1 MSFWEEVR
9 KGLEEG
15 AQALKKGAEVVAEKT
30 EETAKVAKLRYDIH
44 LQRQNIKR
52 TFTELGGH
60 VFELAEQ
67 GGSAV
72 WDDEDVTTFISAV
85 RDARERI
92 KQLEKEIAEV
102 STKEDKT
109 TKETA
114 TDEAG
119 VSEEQSDESKAADEK
134 PKRKK
139 RGTTSG

>member
-15 AQALKKGAEVVAEKT
+15 AHALKKGAEVVAEKT
-30 EETAKVAKLRYDIH
+30 EETAKIAKLRYEVH

-60 VFELAEQ
+60 IFELAEQ
-67 GGSAV
+67 GGTAV
-72 WDDEDVTTFISAV
+72 WDDEEVTIFIAAI

-92 KQLEKEIAEV
+92 KQLEKEIV
-102 STKEDKT
+102 SVSAKEESKTEDTVTKTDETDESE
-109 TKETA
+109 KETETA
-114 TDEAG
+114 E
-119 VSEEQSDESKAADEK
+119 EK

-139 RGTTSG
+139 RNSPAK